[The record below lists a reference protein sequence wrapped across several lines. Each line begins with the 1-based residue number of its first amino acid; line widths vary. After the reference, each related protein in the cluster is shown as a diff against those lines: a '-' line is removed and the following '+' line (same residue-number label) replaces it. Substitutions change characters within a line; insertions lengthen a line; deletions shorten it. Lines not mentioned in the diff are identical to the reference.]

1 MRKTTKNGLIWKE
14 PMMATKKPSNPRKKY
29 RKVNFEIEQMAG
41 CCGIGVVFSFQEKD
55 EFEYVYHGWNSV
67 REETPLEFVT
77 KEEQAE
83 ELYKRILEETW
94 GKKARYGDGYSQLM
108 ISLVSN
114 YADKRDNKHQFPE
127 LEELLIKEGWTIYS
141 VFINPNHGNE
151 VTLYGK
157 YFPERNKHPDDE
169 EEE

>member
-1 MRKTTKNGLIWKE
+1 
-14 PMMATKKPSNPRKKY
+14 MMATKKPSEPRKKY
-29 RKVNFEIEQMAG
+29 RKVGFEIEQMPG
-41 CCGIGVVFSFQEKD
+41 CCGIGVVFSFEETPD
-55 EFEYVYHGWNSV
+55 TEYVYSGWKA
-67 REETPLEFVT
+67 TPVPVKPDFVT

-94 GKKARYGDGYSQLM
+94 GPKARYGGHYSQLM

-114 YADKRDNKHQFPE
+114 YADKRDNKQQFPE
-127 LEELLIKEGWTIYS
+127 LEDVLLKEGWTIYS

-169 EEE
+169 DE

>member
-1 MRKTTKNGLIWKE
+1 MVKNGLMWKE

-29 RKVNFEIEQMAG
+29 RKVDFAVDQMPG
-41 CCGIGVVFSFQEKD
+41 CCGIGVVFEFQESG
-55 EFEYVYHGWNSV
+55 GWDYTGWRKAKSI
-67 REETPLEFVT
+67 FIT

-94 GKKARYGDGYSQLM
+94 GSKARYGENNSYSQLM

-114 YADKRDNKHQFPE
+114 YADNRDNKHQFPE
-127 LEELLIKEGWTIYS
+127 LEELLLKEGWTIYS

-169 EEE
+169 EEENED

>member
-1 MRKTTKNGLIWKE
+1 MAKNGLIWKE
-14 PMMATKKPSNPRKKY
+14 PKMATKKPSNPRKKY

-41 CCGIGVVFSFQEKD
+41 CCGIGVVFSFEEGPD
-55 EFEYVYHGWNSV
+55 TEYTYSGWNTV
-67 REETPLEFVT
+67 RVPVKPEFVT

-83 ELYKRILEETW
+83 ELYKRILKETW
-94 GKKARYGDGYSQLM
+94 GPEARYGNQYSQLM

-114 YADKRDNKHQFPE
+114 YANNRDNKHQFPE
-127 LEELLIKEGWTIYS
+127 LEDLLIKEGWTIYS

-157 YFPERNKHPDDE
+157 YFPERNKPYDEDEDDE
-169 EEE
+169 

>member
-1 MRKTTKNGLIWKE
+1 MVKNGLIWKE

-29 RKVNFEIEQMAG
+29 RKVDFTVDQMPG
-41 CCGIGVVFSFQEKD
+41 CCGIGVVCAFQESGEWD
-55 EFEYVYHGWNSV
+55 YTGWRRKPAKSI
-67 REETPLEFVT
+67 FIT

-94 GKKARYGDGYSQLM
+94 GSKARYGEGYSQLM

-114 YADKRDNKHQFPE
+114 YADNRANKHQFPE
-127 LEELLIKEGWTIYS
+127 LEDLLIKEGWTIYS

-157 YFPERNKHPDDE
+157 YFPERNKPYDEDEDDE
-169 EEE
+169 

>member
-1 MRKTTKNGLIWKE
+1 MVKNGLIWKE

-29 RKVNFEIEQMAG
+29 RKVDFTVDQMPG
-41 CCGIGVVFSFQEKD
+41 CCGIGVVCEFQESGEWD
-55 EFEYVYHGWNSV
+55 YTGWRRKPAKSI
-67 REETPLEFVT
+67 FIT

-94 GKKARYGDGYSQLM
+94 GSKARYGEGYSQLM

-114 YADKRDNKHQFPE
+114 YADNRANKHQFPE
-127 LEELLIKEGWTIYS
+127 LEDLLIKEGWTIYS
-141 VFINPNHGNE
+141 VFINSNHGNE

-157 YFPERNKHPDDE
+157 YFPERNKPYDEDEDDE
-169 EEE
+169 

>member
-1 MRKTTKNGLIWKE
+1 
-14 PMMATKKPSNPRKKY
+14 MATKKPSNPRKKY
-29 RKVNFEIEQMAG
+29 RKVSFEIEQMAG
-41 CCGIGVVFSFQEKD
+41 CCGIGVVFSFE
-55 EFEYVYHGWNSV
+55 EGTHTEYTYSGWNTV
-67 REETPLEFVT
+67 CVPVKPEFVT

-83 ELYKRILEETW
+83 ELYKRILKETW
-94 GKKARYGDGYSQLM
+94 GPGTRYGDHYSQLM

-114 YADKRDNKHQFPE
+114 YADNRDNKQQFPE
-127 LEELLIKEGWTIYS
+127 LEELLLKEGWTIYS

-169 EEE
+169 EEDGE